1 MDELHTAYTLRV
13 HRKNAGKLIPFDRIT
28 FFHKDDQD
36 LLPRIYRDAMVLP
49 ITAAFASQIVA
60 ATASTADTVQHK
72 AYSFA
77 RFGERELCAQL
88 KEHNPV
94 AEIMDQRS
102 DYLALIPVLFT
113 KTGSK
118 LVRAERF
125 KGRKKVATFAAYLVA
140 RPTKGN
146 TVNLTKKVL
155 SAKSYFI
162 LDGKIVR
169 PLCLACPRH
178 QSFFQ
183 GLCHLGEQQCYQR
196 LARAK
201 PADLVRGMTLYE
213 ELMKRITEP
222 QLELQEVAQ

>member
-28 FFHKDDQD
+28 FFHKKDQD

-49 ITAAFASQIVA
+49 ITVAFANQVA
-60 ATASTADTVQHK
+60 AATNPEHISTQHK

-77 RFGERELCAQL
+77 RFDEREFCTQL
-88 KEHNPV
+88 KAHNPI
-94 AEIMDQRS
+94 AEIMDQRN

-113 KTGSK
+113 KAGSK

-125 KGRKKVATFAAYLVA
+125 RGRKKVATFAAYLVA
-140 RPTKGN
+140 KPAQKGA
-146 TVNLTKKVL
+146 VDLAKKVL

>member
-1 MDELHTAYTLRV
+1 
-13 HRKNAGKLIPFDRIT
+13 
-28 FFHKDDQD
+28 
-36 LLPRIYRDAMVLP
+36 
-49 ITAAFASQIVA
+49 
-60 ATASTADTVQHK
+60 
-72 AYSFA
+72 
-77 RFGERELCAQL
+77 
-88 KEHNPV
+88 
-94 AEIMDQRS
+94 
-102 DYLALIPVLFT
+102 VLFT
-113 KTGSK
+113 KAGSK

-125 KGRKKVATFAAYLVA
+125 RGRKKVATFAAYLVA
-140 RPTKGN
+140 KPAQKGA
-146 TVNLTKKVL
+146 VDLAKKVL

-222 QLELQEVAQ
+222 QLELQEGAQ